1 MRVFLEDITDLLRIY
16 GKCAKC
22 ADQNCERVGPHIYS
36 AHGSVGNGSN
46 GSVRNMDMRTGRRE
60 RVRRERVKRIRPQI
74 SYADGSQPVRRSNMR
89 TWWNLISE
97 LTGGIDLILI
107 YMGGN

>member
-1 MRVFLEDITDLLRIY
+1 MRVSLEDITDLLRIY

-60 RVRRERVKRIRPQI
+60 RVRRERVTPHIH
-74 SYADGSQPVRRSNMR
+74 YAHGSQPVRRSSMR

-97 LTGGIDLILI
+97 LTGAIHLILI
-107 YMGGN
+107 YRGGN

>member
-1 MRVFLEDITDLLRIY
+1 METATFPSYSLRKGIY
-16 GKCAKC
+16 LDPPRTQIHR
-22 ADQNCERVGPHIYS
+22 AD
-36 AHGSVGNGSN
+36 GSSEAGQSGAGHPSGSC
-46 GSVRNMDMRTGRRE
+46 
-60 RVRRERVKRIRPQI
+60 RERVKRVRPQI
-74 SYADGSQPVRRSNMR
+74 SYAHGSQPVRRSSMR